1 MSQKP
6 KTVDRSIETETADTP
21 PSKHTQV
28 VCPPA
33 PVKGEL
39 VQNTEISQRASL
51 TRSQALELR
60 KSWKNLSDEIF
71 KE

>member
-1 MSQKP
+1 MSQAGERADK
-6 KTVDRSIETETADTP
+6 SIQEVTLDTP
-21 PSKHTQV
+21 PSKRTQV

-33 PVKGEL
+33 PVKGDL

-51 TRSQALELR
+51 TRSQVLELR
-60 KSWKNLSDEIF
+60 KSWKNLSDEIS